1 MKIRHLQKID
11 NANVIDDNNKPSEEK
26 VDTGALFSLL
36 KKTAAPQDDSEE
48 EGNSQTSVVLGNWT
62 KTALDENATATAPT
76 ATQLKA
82 PKRSIR
88 KAAPTAKAAA
98 VPAVI
103 STTTTKEK
111 EPLES
116 HNRQKH
122 LVKLGSDGSVLGDSN
137 QEITR
142 LNFGVQHDNNVS
154 VIIADFSALSWANK
168 GVIELYTPVISFCNN
183 DTPETVISY
192 IMNTSEQWPNDK
204 SAEFYIP
211 KEITSITNGMFL
223 FSLQEKEETDGNNI
237 HTDSEIW
244 VSKTVGF
251 YTAPN
256 IFNNDMLTAAEQN
269 PNIDSL
275 AYLSKNRIGIED
287 IKSANLGYDFSFGKF
302 PIILGEK
309 FDQYVKL
316 VKLAADLMWN
326 YECSKGFLLLKSTT
340 AEVTEQPTVC
350 RFQAIK
356 DKTDPSQNNYYCI
369 LPKKITENA
378 QSYTIAVAI
387 ADDDF
392 ERIYW
397 SSNQTATV
405 VDNFLSNLAQLTNN
419 LQKGFNTSSS
429 GLITADNYMLISSDN
444 FIIDTIENQ

>member
-1 MKIRHLQKID
+1 MKIRHLQKVD
-11 NANVIDDNNKPSEEK
+11 AATVVDDNNKPAEEK
-26 VDTGALFSLL
+26 VETDALFSLL
-36 KKTAAPQDDSEE
+36 KKTAAQQDDSEE
-48 EGNSQTSVVLGNWT
+48 EADSQASVVLGKWT
-62 KTALDENATATAPT
+62 KTSLDEEATAATTA
-76 ATQLKA
+76 
-82 PKRSIR
+82 
-88 KAAPTAKAAA
+88 
-98 VPAVI
+98 
-103 STTTTKEK
+103 TKEK

-122 LVKLGSDGSVLGDSN
+122 LVKLGSDGSVLDGSN

-154 VIIADFSALSWANK
+154 IIIADFSALSWANK
-168 GVIELYTPVISFCNN
+168 GVMDQYTPVISFCNK
-183 DTPETVISY
+183 DTPKTVVSY
-192 IMNTSEQWPNDK
+192 VMNTSAQWSNNK

-223 FSLQEKEETDGNNI
+223 FSLQEKGATNNVNEKQ
-237 HTDSEIW
+237 EIW
-244 VSKTVGF
+244 VSKTVNF

-256 IFNNDMLTAAEQN
+256 IFNNDMLTASEPN

-275 AYLSKNRIGIED
+275 AYLSKNRIDIQD
-287 IKSANLGYDFSFGKF
+287 IKSANLGYDFSCGEF
-302 PIILGEK
+302 PIILGTK

-316 VKLAADLMWN
+316 MKLPESLMRN
-326 YECSKGFLLLKSTT
+326 YECSKGFLLLKPTTTTSTDR
-340 AEVTEQPTVC
+340 PTVC

-356 DKTDPSQNNYYCI
+356 DKTDPSKNNYYCM
-369 LPKKITENA
+369 LPKEITENA

-405 VDNFLSNLAQLTNN
+405 INNFLSNLAQLTNN
-419 LQKGFNTSSS
+419 LQEGFNTSR
-429 GLITADNYMLISSDN
+429 GLTTADNYILISSDN
-444 FIIDTIENQ
+444 FIIDTTENQ

>member
-1 MKIRHLQKID
+1 MKIRHLQKVD
-11 NANVIDDNNKPSEEK
+11 AATVVDDNNKPSEEK
-26 VDTGALFSLL
+26 VETDALFSLL

-48 EGNSQTSVVLGNWT
+48 ETDNQASVILGKWT
-62 KTALDENATATAPT
+62 KTPLDEEATATT
-76 ATQLKA
+76 A
-82 PKRSIR
+82 
-88 KAAPTAKAAA
+88 
-98 VPAVI
+98 
-103 STTTTKEK
+103 TKEK

-122 LVKLGSDGSVLGDSN
+122 LVKLGSDGSVLDGSN

-154 VIIADFSALSWANK
+154 IIIADFSALSWANK
-168 GVIELYTPVISFCNN
+168 GVMNQYTPVISFCNK
-183 DTPETVISY
+183 DTPKTVVSY
-192 IMNTSEQWPNDK
+192 VMNTSEQWSNNK

-223 FSLQEKEETDGNNI
+223 FSLQEKGATNNVNEKQ
-237 HTDSEIW
+237 EIW
-244 VSKTVGF
+244 VSKTVNF

-256 IFNNDMLTAAEQN
+256 IFNNDMLTASGPN

-275 AYLSKNRIGIED
+275 AYLSKNRIDIQD
-287 IKSANLGYDFSFGKF
+287 IKSANLGYDFSFGEF
-302 PIILGEK
+302 PIILGTK

-316 VKLAADLMWN
+316 MKLSESLMRN
-326 YECSKGFLLLKSTT
+326 YECSKGFLLLKPTT
-340 AEVTEQPTVC
+340 AASTGQPIVC

-356 DKTDPSQNNYYCI
+356 DKTDPSKNNYYCM
-369 LPKKITENA
+369 LPKEITENA

-405 VDNFLSNLAQLTNN
+405 INNFLSNLAQLTSN
-419 LQKGFNTSSS
+419 LQEGFNVS
-429 GLITADNYMLISSDN
+429 GSGGLTTADNYMLISSDN
-444 FIIDTIENQ
+444 FIIDTTENHQ

>member
-11 NANVIDDNNKPSEEK
+11 DANVINDNNKPSEEK

-48 EGNSQTSVVLGNWT
+48 EADSQTSVVLGKWT
-62 KTALDENATATAPT
+62 KTATPATFSTATTT
-76 ATQLKA
+76 A
-82 PKRSIR
+82 S
-88 KAAPTAKAAA
+88 
-98 VPAVI
+98 
-103 STTTTKEK
+103 TKEK

-116 HNRQKH
+116 HHRQEH
-122 LVKLGSDGSVLGDSN
+122 IVKLSSDGSVLDGSN
-137 QEITR
+137 QEIAM

-168 GVIELYTPVISFCNN
+168 GRMNQYTPVISFCNK
-183 DTPETVISY
+183 DTPKTVVSY
-192 IMNTSEQWPNDK
+192 VMNTSEQWSNNK

-223 FSLQEKEETDGNNI
+223 FSLQEKGATNNVNEKQ
-237 HTDSEIW
+237 EIW

-251 YTAPN
+251 YTAQN
-256 IFNNDMLTAAEQN
+256 VFNNDMLTATEPN

-275 AYLSKNRIGIED
+275 AYLSKNRIDIED
-287 IKSANLGYDFSFGKF
+287 IKSANLGYDFSFGEF
-302 PIILGEK
+302 PIILGTK

-316 VKLAADLMWN
+316 MKLSESLMRN
-326 YECSKGFLLLKSTT
+326 YECFKGFLLLKPTT
-340 AEVTEQPTVC
+340 ATSTDRPTVC

-356 DKTDPSQNNYYCI
+356 DKTDPSKNNYYCM
-369 LPKKITENA
+369 LPKEITENA

-387 ADDDF
+387 ADDNF

-405 VDNFLSNLAQLTNN
+405 INNFLSNLAQLTNN
-419 LQKGFNTSSS
+419 LQKGFNTSG
-429 GLITADNYMLISSDN
+429 GLITADNYTLISFDN
-444 FIIDTIENQ
+444 FTIDTSENQ

>member
-1 MKIRHLQKID
+1 MKIRHLQKVD
-11 NANVIDDNNKPSEEK
+11 AATVVDDNNKPSEEK
-26 VDTGALFSLL
+26 VETDALFSWL
-36 KKTAAPQDDSEE
+36 KKTEAPQDNSEE
-48 EGNSQTSVVLGNWT
+48 EADNQTSVVLGKWT
-62 KTALDENATATAPT
+62 KTALGEEAISTPT
-76 ATQLKA
+76 TQLKA
-82 PKRSIR
+82 PKRRS
-88 KAAPTAKAAA
+88 AAPTATYTAIA
-98 VPAVI
+98 
-103 STTTTKEK
+103 TKEK
-111 EPLES
+111 ELLES
-116 HNRQKH
+116 HNRQQH
-122 LVKLGSDGSVLGDSN
+122 LVKLGSDGSVLDGSN

-154 VIIADFSALSWANK
+154 IIIADFSALSWANK
-168 GVIELYTPVISFCNN
+168 GVIELYTPVISFCSK

-211 KEITSITNGMFL
+211 QEVTNITNGIFL
-223 FSLQEKEETDGNNI
+223 LSLQEKQETEGNI
-237 HTDSEIW
+237 HTAPEIW
-244 VSKTVGF
+244 VSKTVSF
-251 YTAPN
+251 YTSPN
-256 IFNNDMLTAAEQN
+256 IFNNDMLMPTE
-269 PNIDSL
+269 PDLNIDSL

-326 YECSKGFLLLKSTT
+326 YECSKGFLLLKPTT
-340 AEVTEQPTVC
+340 AAVTEQPTVC

-356 DKTDPSQNNYYCI
+356 DKTDPSKNNYYCI

-378 QSYTIAVAI
+378 QFYTIAVAI
-387 ADDDF
+387 ADDKF

-405 VDNFLSNLAQLTNN
+405 INNFLSNISQLTNN
-419 LQKGFNTSSS
+419 LQEGFNANSS
-429 GLITADNYMLISSDN
+429 GLTTADNYMLISSDN
-444 FIIDTIENQ
+444 FIIGTIENQ

>member
-1 MKIRHLQKID
+1 MKIRHLQKVD
-11 NANVIDDNNKPSEEK
+11 AATAVDDNNKPSEEK
-26 VDTGALFSLL
+26 VETDALFSLL
-36 KKTAAPQDDSEE
+36 KKTAEPQDDSEE
-48 EGNSQTSVVLGNWT
+48 EADSQASVVLGKWT
-62 KTALDENATATAPT
+62 KTSLDEEAPATTA
-76 ATQLKA
+76 
-82 PKRSIR
+82 
-88 KAAPTAKAAA
+88 
-98 VPAVI
+98 
-103 STTTTKEK
+103 TKEK

-122 LVKLGSDGSVLGDSN
+122 IVKLGSDGSVLDGSN

-154 VIIADFSALSWANK
+154 IIIADFSALSWANK
-168 GVIELYTPVISFCNN
+168 GVMNQYTPVISFCNK
-183 DTPETVISY
+183 DTPKTVVSY
-192 IMNTSEQWPNDK
+192 VMNTSEQWSNNK

-223 FSLQEKEETDGNNI
+223 FSLQEKGATNNVNEKQ
-237 HTDSEIW
+237 EIW
-244 VSKTVGF
+244 VSKTVNF

-256 IFNNDMLTAAEQN
+256 IFNNDRLTASEPS

-275 AYLSKNRIGIED
+275 AYLSKNRIDIQD
-287 IKSANLGYDFSFGKF
+287 IKSANLGYDFSFGEF
-302 PIILGEK
+302 PIILGTK

-316 VKLAADLMWN
+316 MKLPESLMWN
-326 YECSKGFLLLKSTT
+326 YECSKGFLLLKPTT
-340 AEVTEQPTVC
+340 ATSTDQPTVC

-356 DKTDPSQNNYYCI
+356 DKTDPSKNNYYCM
-369 LPKKITENA
+369 LPKEITENA

-405 VDNFLSNLAQLTNN
+405 INNFLSNLAQLTSN
-419 LQKGFNTSSS
+419 LQEGFNTNG
-429 GLITADNYMLISSDN
+429 GLTTADNYMLISADN
-444 FIIDTIENQ
+444 FIIDTTENQ

>member
-1 MKIRHLQKID
+1 MKIRHLQKVD
-11 NANVIDDNNKPSEEK
+11 AANVVDDNNKPSEEK
-26 VDTGALFSLL
+26 AETGALFSLL

-48 EGNSQTSVVLGNWT
+48 EADNQASVVLGKWT
-62 KTALDENATATAPT
+62 KTALDEEATATAT
-76 ATQLKA
+76 ATATTTQLKT
-82 PKRSIR
+82 PKRR
-88 KAAPTAKAAA
+88 RAA
-98 VPAVI
+98 
-103 STTTTKEK
+103 TKEK

-122 LVKLGSDGSVLGDSN
+122 LVKLGSDGSVLDSSN

-154 VIIADFSALSWANK
+154 IIIADFSALSWANK
-168 GVIELYTPVISFCNN
+168 GVMNQYTPVISFCNK
-183 DTPETVISY
+183 DTPKTVVSY
-192 IMNTSEQWPNDK
+192 IMNTSEQWSNNK

-223 FSLQEKEETDGNNI
+223 FSLQEKGATNNVNEKQ
-237 HTDSEIW
+237 EIW
-244 VSKTVGF
+244 VSKTVNF

-256 IFNNDMLTAAEQN
+256 IFNNDMLTASEPN

-275 AYLSKNRIGIED
+275 AYLSKNRIDIQD
-287 IKSANLGYDFSFGKF
+287 IKSANLGYDFSFGEF
-302 PIILGEK
+302 PIILGTK

-316 VKLAADLMWN
+316 MKLSESLMRN
-326 YECSKGFLLLKSTT
+326 YECSKGFLLLKPTT
-340 AEVTEQPTVC
+340 AASTGQPIVC

-356 DKTDPSQNNYYCI
+356 DKTDPSKNNYYCM
-369 LPKKITENA
+369 LPKEITENA

-387 ADDDF
+387 ADDGF

-405 VDNFLSNLAQLTNN
+405 INNFLSNLAQLISN
-419 LQKGFNTSSS
+419 LQEGFNTSSS
-429 GLITADNYMLISSDN
+429 SGGLTTADNYMLISSDN
-444 FIIDTIENQ
+444 FVIDTFEHQ

>member
-1 MKIRHLQKID
+1 MKIRHLQKVD
-11 NANVIDDNNKPSEEK
+11 AATVVDDNNKPSEEK
-26 VDTGALFSLL
+26 VETDALFSLL
-36 KKTAAPQDDSEE
+36 KKTSAPQDDSEE
-48 EGNSQTSVVLGNWT
+48 EADNQASVVLGKWT
-62 KTALDENATATAPT
+62 KTALDEEATT
-76 ATQLKA
+76 TQLRA

-88 KAAPTAKAAA
+88 KAAPAATYTATA
-98 VPAVI
+98 
-103 STTTTKEK
+103 TTATKEK

-122 LVKLGSDGSVLGDSN
+122 LVKLGSDGSVLDGSN

-154 VIIADFSALSWANK
+154 IIIADFSALSWANN
-168 GVIELYTPVISFCNN
+168 GVIELYTPVISFCSK

-192 IMNTSEQWPNDK
+192 VMNTSWQWPNDK

-211 KEITSITNGMFL
+211 QEVTSITNGMFL
-223 FSLQEKEETDGNNI
+223 FSLQEKKDTGGNNV
-237 HTDSEIW
+237 HTAPEIW
-244 VSKTVGF
+244 VSKTVSF

-256 IFNNDMLTAAEQN
+256 IFNNSMLT
-269 PNIDSL
+269 PNEPNLNINSL

-287 IKSANLGYDFSFGKF
+287 VKSVNLGYDFSFGKF

-316 VKLAADLMWN
+316 IKLAADLMWN
-326 YECSKGFLLLKSTT
+326 YECSKGFLLLKPTT
-340 AEVTEQPTVC
+340 AAITDQPTVC

-356 DKTDPSQNNYYCI
+356 DKTDPSKNNYYCM
-369 LPKKITENA
+369 LPKEITENA

-405 VDNFLSNLAQLTNN
+405 INNFLSNLSQLTNN
-419 LQKGFNTSSS
+419 LKGGFNTSVGS
-429 GLITADNYMLISSDN
+429 GLITADNYILISSDN
-444 FIIDTIENQ
+444 FIIDTIENHQ